1 MKVGFLGN
9 VNNYPF
15 LIARYFREM
24 GHEVVFFVTAPP
36 EDKLHRPEH
45 FVTPEPYP
53 YPEWI
58 REVQLPRPLTLTYA
72 YPKWFL
78 KNILKTL
85 NTCDAVVLNDFGH
98 GIKPL
103 LRRDIPSVSIFS
115 GSDLDVLANPAM
127 LDHLAGEGNPIAR
140 AFRKWLIHDT
150 MERHRQGIR
159 EATMISY
166 FPEGLIPEGDKLIR
180 EIFGNKAVTRFPH
193 CHIPIEGLPYH
204 PYPENEVPVLFNLTR
219 FLWKEPLPP
228 GYGPWENKRNDLMIK
243 GLSRYYR
250 ETGKPFNLH
259 LVEKG
264 AQIQETKDLIEELG
278 IASFVTW
285 HKEMSHKAIFEFYYK
300 ADLVFEQLGNHILT
314 GGLYPMLVGR
324 PVIGNGR
331 PEIFEKIHGEKSPV
345 CQASSEEEVFQWL
358 MKLLPDRNLRIEI
371 GKASRAFV
379 IRHFSLKAE
388 AGVFAQA
395 LEQAIHQSH
404 VG

>member
-24 GHEVVFFVTAPP
+24 GHEVIFFVTAPP

-53 YPEWI
+53 YPDWI
-58 REVQLPRPLTLTYA
+58 REVTLPKPLSLTYA
-72 YPKWFL
+72 FPQWFIPD
-78 KNILKTL
+78 ILKIL

-103 LRRDIPSVSIFS
+103 LKKHIPSVSIFS
-115 GSDLDVLANPAM
+115 GSDLDILANPSM
-127 LDHLAGEGNPIAR
+127 ITHLAGTGNPIPR
-140 AFRKWLIHDT
+140 SFRKWLVTQT
-150 MERHRQGIR
+150 MQRHRQGIR

-166 FPEGLIPEGDKLIR
+166 FPKGLIPEGDRLIE
-180 EIFGNKAVTRFPH
+180 EIFGKHPVPRFPH
-193 CHIPIEGLPYH
+193 CHIPIEGIPYH
-204 PYPENEVPVLFNLTR
+204 PYPQNDIPVLFNLTR

-243 GLSRYYR
+243 ALGRYFR
-250 ETGKPFNLH
+250 ETGKTFDLH

-264 AQIQETKDLIEELG
+264 AQIPETKTLIEEVG
-278 IASFVTW
+278 IAHLVTW
-285 HKEMSHKAIFEFYYK
+285 HAEMSHKAIFDFYYRS
-300 ADLVFEQLGNHILT
+300 DMVFEQLGNHILT

-358 MKLLPDRNLRIEI
+358 LALLPDRNRREEI
-371 GKASRAFV
+371 GRASRAFV
-379 IRHFSLKAE
+379 MRHFSLKDE
-388 AGVFAQA
+388 ALAFAQA
-395 LEQAIHQSH
+395 LQQAINPPH